1 MIEVRV
7 PATTANMGT
16 GFDSFGA
23 ALNLYNIISVKEI
36 PEGLKIRNLGD
47 NLYTKTDEN
56 NLIYRAMLKVFD
68 YVGYEKKGLSIYQ
81 KSTIPRTR
89 GLGSSSACIIGGMV
103 LANALSGK
111 KLDYKKILELAA
123 GMEGHPDNVAPALYG
138 GFCITVNNGKEIICK
153 KIKPQ
158 NDIDYIAMIPKYY
171 VVTKKSRGVLPENI
185 AIEDASQ
192 NLSRAAAFAM
202 SIKDGDYEHL
212 KDFVDD
218 KIHQPYRASYIE
230 GMYEIFEKGYE
241 YGAKAVY
248 LSGSGPTI
256 IAMVEKGNEEFLKG
270 MQKYFR
276 KRAMSYQ
283 VCKLSIDNIGT
294 VVKYIEE

>member
-23 ALNLYNIISVKEI
+23 ALGLYNTISVKEI
-36 PEGLKIRNLGD
+36 ESGLKIRNLGD
-47 NLYTKTDEN
+47 SSYLKTGEN
-56 NLIYRAMLKVFD
+56 NLIYRAMQSVFD
-68 YVGYEKKGLSIYQ
+68 CVGYEQKGLSIYQ
-81 KSTIPRTR
+81 RSNIPRTR

-103 LANALSGK
+103 AANALSGK

-123 GMEGHPDNVAPALYG
+123 EMEGHPDNVAPALYG
-138 GFCITVNNGKEIICK
+138 GFCITIDTGKEIICK

-171 VVTKKSRGVLPENI
+171 VVTKKSRGVLPEKI
-185 AIEDASQ
+185 DIKDASH
-192 NLSRAAAFAM
+192 NLSRAAAFAL
-202 SIKDGDYEHL
+202 SVAEGNYDNL
-212 KDFVDD
+212 RDFVDD
-218 KIHQPYRASYIE
+218 RIHQPYRASYIE
-230 GMYEIFEKGYE
+230 GMYDIFNKGYE
-241 YGAKAVY
+241 YGAKAMY

-256 IAMVEKGNEEFLKG
+256 IAMAEKGNDEILKG

-276 KRAMSYQ
+276 KHSMSYQ
-283 VCKLSIDNIGT
+283 VCRLSIDNIGT